1 MIIAGIV
8 AKVNPLD
15 IPHFFWGVYGKV
27 RPRWRTT
34 VFQLRFTGF
43 SLLSGREAQG
53 EEQLSVVGLAAGV

>member
-1 MIIAGIV
+1 MIF
-8 AKVNPLD
+8 LD